1 MTKTKKLAML
11 IIALAL
17 LVCSSFALT
26 GCSDSTYSEGSQEI
40 EDEETPDVP
49 SVYDIL
55 DLPDISGFE
64 IVERKSLLDR
74 FSIDSSGVTQYIVY
88 DPDTMVEYT
97 FLYSNG
103 QATGVTVLLNAD
115 GTPKLYSP
123 DEE

>member
-49 SVYDIL
+49 SVYDIP